1 MERTAVIRLP
11 RDGMFYR
18 RSDITAAVESRV
30 NINNIAAFIL
40 TIIMRFG
47 YSISESIQGEWIVVI
62 FIVAGFI
69 YLIATIISPLS
80 VNWKTTCVGRLF
92 FFTDTAS
99 KIKFVGARGMC
110 EVKDQPASV
119 ESLRRA
125 TRQLCMQRVPMCV
138 PNYHIYWGKKV
149 SRSSG
154 RCMRLTKSFDWRAT
168 LAWRRYLPT
177 NSRWVAQIPL
187 AQLCESSV
195 ELREWSVL
203 RELS

>member
-119 ESLRRA
+119 EFTSGDTSAMYAARADVRTKLSYLLRKEG
-125 TRQLCMQRVPMCV
+125 V
-138 PNYHIYWGKKV
+138 KV
-149 SRSSG
+149 VRT
-154 RCMRLTKSFDWRAT
+154 MLYEVDKEF
-168 LAWRRYLPT
+168 
-177 NSRWVAQIPL
+177 
-187 AQLCESSV
+187 
-195 ELREWSVL
+195 
-203 RELS
+203 

>member
-1 MERTAVIRLP
+1 
-11 RDGMFYR
+11 
-18 RSDITAAVESRV
+18 
-30 NINNIAAFIL
+30 
-40 TIIMRFG
+40 MRFG

-119 ESLRRA
+119 EFTSGDTSAMYAARADVRTKLSYLLRKEG
-125 TRQLCMQRVPMCV
+125 V
-138 PNYHIYWGKKV
+138 KV
-149 SRSSG
+149 VRT
-154 RCMRLTKSFDWRAT
+154 MLYEVDKEF
-168 LAWRRYLPT
+168 
-177 NSRWVAQIPL
+177 
-187 AQLCESSV
+187 
-195 ELREWSVL
+195 
-203 RELS
+203 